1 MAKKSYLTQVTG
13 ALVAV
18 TLGAAA
24 STSVLAQEQL
34 LAQEQQLASTGMP
47 QPSVEEQRAQQLLQ
61 RAVQHIKDEGVMGVN
76 DFNRDAR
83 FVDRDLYVF
92 SVNADG
98 VVLASGGWSAAYIGD
113 NVLDMM
119 DENNRPFFREIIEG
133 AKNNTRGVV
142 QYQWYNPADGGME
155 AKLTSYEMVDDIIVA
170 VGYFPVAPT
179 LEQIYHLLE
188 TAVLAYQQDPQL
200 ALRKFANRAGEF
212 QFRGLKV
219 LVLDLAN
226 QTVLFDAAQRE
237 LAGVALVDL
246 VDVTGQPFLLE
257 VAQRAQTDTV
267 QQVEALLLN
276 LKTKRV
282 MLQRIFFKR
291 SGQYV
296 IGIQEHIYK
305 NAQ

>member
-1 MAKKSYLTQVTG
+1 MTKKSYLSKVTG
-13 ALVAV
+13 ALVVAA
-18 TLGAAA
+18 LGAVAPPSA
-24 STSVLAQEQL
+24 LAQQQLAQEQ
-34 LAQEQQLASTGMP
+34 ELASTGTP
-47 QPSVEEQRAQQLLQ
+47 TPSIAEQRAQQLLQ
-61 RAVQHIKDEGVMGVN
+61 RAVQHIREKGLVGVN

-113 NVLDMM
+113 NVLDMT

-142 QYQWYNPADGGME
+142 QYQWYNPVDGGME

-170 VGYFPVAPT
+170 VGYFPAAPT
-179 LEQIYHLLE
+179 LEQIYTLLE
-188 TAVLAYQQDPQL
+188 TAILEYEQDPQL
-200 ALRKFANRAGEF
+200 ALRKFANRASEF

-219 LVLDLAN
+219 LVLDLEN
-226 QTVLFDAAQRE
+226 QTVLFDAANRD

-246 VDVTGQPFLLE
+246 VDVTGQPFLME
-257 VAQRAQTDTV
+257 VARQAKTDTIQHV
-267 QQVEALLLN
+267 DALLLN

-282 MLQRIFFKR
+282 MVQRIFFKR

-296 IGIQEHIYK
+296 IGVQEHIYE
-305 NAQ
+305 NAK